1 MSRAA
6 GSHGAPVTK
15 IAAGSADAG
24 AYEATRTAE
33 HARCVVC
40 GTANPTG
47 LQLEFE
53 LREPGIV
60 CARFTGDPALE
71 GYPGLLHGG
80 IICAL
85 VDGAMTNSLFSLGVA
100 AVTAELSVRY
110 VKGVRVGQPAEVTA
124 WWLRTRGRLYALQS
138 EIRQDGCV
146 VVRASGKFMAKSRT
160 RERPRPSQP
169 GG

>member
-6 GSHGAPVTK
+6 GSHRAPVPK
-15 IAAGSADAG
+15 PRADGVDAAT
-24 AYEATRTAE
+24 YEATRAAE

-40 GTANPTG
+40 GAANPTG

-53 LREPGIV
+53 LRDQGIV
-60 CARFTGDPALE
+60 SAWFTGNPALE

-85 VDGAMTNSLFSLGVA
+85 VDGAMTNCLFSLGVA

-110 VKGVRVGQPAEVTA
+110 VDGVRVDHPAEVTA
-124 WWLRTRGRLYALQS
+124 WWLRTRGRLYAMQS
-138 EIRQDGCV
+138 EIRQDGRV
-146 VVRASGKFMAKSRT
+146 VVRASGKFMDRNRT
-160 RERPRPSQP
+160 RERTRQIQP